1 MTGIGGSLSRAIM
14 IASQDPGPAVSSP
27 LPNFS
32 LRWGGAGD
40 CEPGAIGRGGERETH
55 FFRLWV

>member
-27 LPNFS
+27 L
-32 LRWGGAGD
+32 D
-40 CEPGAIGRGGERETH
+40 AIVDAVDPFWHRDVDVGMKDRFLE
-55 FFRLWV
+55 